1 MKSRFLAA
9 AAAVLF
15 ALSGAIASAQT
26 AAPAPTPVALPTVP
40 PGMNPLLQA
49 AINALASR
57 VKADF
62 GWEPNR
68 ARGVVTFFRR
78 YDMQVRFANGTYR
91 DVHLHQGT
99 IINPRGAS
107 ISSGQTV
114 DVVGTVNGDGSIE
127 ANQITIIHG

>member
-15 ALSGAIASAQT
+15 SLGGAALASAQT
-26 AAPAPTPVALPTVP
+26 ATPAPSALPTIP
-40 PGMNPLLQA
+40 PGMNPILQA

-68 ARGVVTFFRR
+68 ARGVVTYFRR
-78 YDMQVRFANGTYR
+78 FDMQVRFANGTYR

-99 IINPRGAS
+99 IINPRGATIEAGS
-107 ISSGQTV
+107 RV
-114 DVVGTVNGDGSIE
+114 DVKGQMNADGSLN
-127 ANQITIIHG
+127 ANVITLQ

>member
-26 AAPAPTPVALPTVP
+26 APAPTPVALPTVP

-78 YDMQVRFANGTYR
+78 DDMQVRFANGTYR

-99 IINPRGAS
+99 IINPRGAT
-107 ISSGQTV
+107 IEVGNRV
-114 DVVGTVNGDGSIE
+114 DVQGQMNGDGSLN
-127 ANQITIIHG
+127 ANSITLQ

>member
-15 ALSGAIASAQT
+15 ALSGAFATAQT

-99 IINPRGAS
+99 IINPRGATIEVGS
-107 ISSGQTV
+107 RV
-114 DVVGTVNGDGSIE
+114 DVQGQMNGDGSLN
-127 ANQITIIHG
+127 ANIISLY